1 VRLLRARVTNY
12 RSVRDTGWFDVET
25 DKTILVGPNEAGKT
39 AVFRALETLNAPP
52 DTGKL
57 DALRDFPR
65 SQYHLI
71 QRGELKAGQI
81 EVAHGFF
88 SVDDNLRSRLVAI
101 DPAFAEVNEVSVGRN
116 LDNSSWIGFPSVGA
130 VRWKSIHSDVVG
142 LRGHLEK
149 QDPASP
155 LLAKLDSIINELK
168 PEQFLDESL
177 GSALGAWLGEA
188 EGQAATSQGKRIER
202 LRASFERPA
211 RLKQARSAVREAL
224 PKFVYYS
231 SYFAVRPRIHLSQLA
246 ERIRKST
253 VDPDYDFGN
262 VCLLKLLGFEAA
274 DLAEQGTVPDVTEAM
289 TPTETAVVQ
298 AKLDERHYR
307 LNAAAVELNTIVRRV
322 WGDESLTLRFHVDG
336 DYLKVVVE
344 DELGVEVE
352 LDQRSHGFV
361 WLVSFYVIFRAEVMD
376 KLANAILLLDEPGL
390 SLHALK
396 QQEFRKTVS
405 RLAEDNQTLYTTHS
419 PFMVG
424 PEELDKVRVV
434 EMRDREIGTKVHVGI
449 LADDPRSLFP
459 LQEALGYNLAQSL
472 FAQEKNL
479 VCEGLTDLWFLEG
492 ASEALQ
498 AVGKTGLDAKIAVV
512 PAGDAGKVVYY
523 GTILQ
528 SQALKVAALLDS
540 DQAGDQAATQDD
552 FVRLLPNRRIHRT
565 KDYYK
570 GVVSKPETE
579 DLLRD
584 TLVAVAKSE
593 LGWDIAKVATAQ
605 PSRPIVDI
613 FQAEVKAFSKY
624 KLTKAFLHWLSSHSA
639 ADMTADEV
647 DGWEALF
654 EGVNKSL
661 A

>member
-1 VRLLRARVTNY
+1 MR
-12 RSVRDTGWFDVET
+12 
-25 DKTILVGPNEAGKT
+25 
-39 AVFRALETLNAPP
+39 
-52 DTGKL
+52 
-57 DALRDFPR
+57 
-65 SQYHLI
+65 
-71 QRGELKAGQI
+71 
-81 EVAHGFF
+81 
-88 SVDDNLRSRLVAI
+88 
-101 DPAFAEVNEVSVGRN
+101 
-116 LDNSSWIGFPSVGA
+116 
-130 VRWKSIHSDVVG
+130 
-142 LRGHLEK
+142 
-149 QDPASP
+149 
-155 LLAKLDSIINELK
+155 
-168 PEQFLDESL
+168 
-177 GSALGAWLGEA
+177 
-188 EGQAATSQGKRIER
+188 
-202 LRASFERPA
+202 
-211 RLKQARSAVREAL
+211 
-224 PKFVYYS
+224 
-231 SYFAVRPRIHLSQLA
+231 
-246 ERIRKST
+246 
-253 VDPDYDFGN
+253 
-262 VCLLKLLGFEAA
+262 
-274 DLAEQGTVPDVTEAM
+274 
-289 TPTETAVVQ
+289 
-298 AKLDERHYR
+298 
-307 LNAAAVELNTIVRRV
+307 
-322 WGDESLTLRFHVDG
+322 
-336 DYLKVVVE
+336 
-344 DELGVEVE
+344 EVE

-434 EMRDREIGTKVHVGI
+434 EMRDREMGTKVHVGI

-459 LQEALGYNLAQSL
+459 LQEALGYNLAQNL

-479 VCEGLTDLWFLEG
+479 ICEGLTDLWFLEG

-593 LGWDIAKVATAQ
+593 LGWDIAKIATAQ